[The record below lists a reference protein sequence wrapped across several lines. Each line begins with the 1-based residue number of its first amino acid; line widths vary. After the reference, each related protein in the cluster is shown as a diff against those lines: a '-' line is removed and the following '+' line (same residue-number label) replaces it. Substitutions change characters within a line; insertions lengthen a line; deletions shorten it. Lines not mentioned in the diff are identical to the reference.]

1 MFCKNCK
8 SEIPDDSIFCQE
20 CGAKVERDDEGP
32 KTCPKCGNAVE
43 EGDLFCMACGEPLS
57 GEERPEQIVPDKRIE
72 EKVEEQPGEQPE
84 PPAPPKRPEQ
94 SEQLIPPVPPKR
106 PEQPEPPKLDSIPDK
121 VTRTESQKDK
131 KPDKSKVYLMISVAV
146 VVVLGAVIIGRS
158 VMSKKGSSAQAET
171 GAVVSE
177 SSQIAETVLAETVPQ
192 TEPVYNADINGVEN
206 ATCTVSGTV
215 EGQVLVLDTAQ
226 SVYVYNESGTAVF
239 FDSTSFFYIDN
250 SPGLVNL
257 EDYNGRKVLISGPIY
272 AQGEQGYVQLKGI
285 ETTDGPLYDVTE
297 GGIHR
302 YEFVIKDCGWHQ
314 AYQESLQKGGYLIRI
329 NSAEEYN
336 YILQEISARGYDNIH
351 FYLGGRRDANSTDYY
366 WVDKD
371 NVTYGVKL
379 NGDPEVWCYNEW
391 MSGEPS
397 YEDPQ
402 LQIDE
407 PYLNI
412 FYYSGENR
420 WVWNDG
426 PEDIPVTVPA
436 FSQKVGFIVEYED

>member
-20 CGAKVERDDEGP
+20 CGAKVERDNKGP

-43 EGDLFCMACGEPLS
+43 EGDLFCMACGEPLR
-57 GEERPEQIVPDKRIE
+57 GEEGPEQIVPDERIE
-72 EKVEEQPGEQPE
+72 EKVEEQP
-84 PPAPPKRPEQ
+84 
-94 SEQLIPPVPPKR
+94 S
-106 PEQPEPPKLDSIPDK
+106 EQPEPPKVDSIPDK
-121 VTRTESQKDK
+121 VTRTEPQKDK
-131 KPDKSKVYLMISVAV
+131 KPDKSKVYLGISVAV

-171 GAVVSE
+171 GAAVSE
-177 SSQIAETVLAETVPQ
+177 SSQIAETVPAETVPQ

-206 ATCTVSGTV
+206 AACTLSGTV

-226 SVYVYNESGTAVF
+226 SAYVFNESGAAVF
-239 FDSTSFFYIDN
+239 FDSVSFFYIDN

-257 EDYNGRKVLISGPIY
+257 EDYNGRKVLLSGPIY

-314 AYQESLQKGGYLIRI
+314 AYQESLQKGGYLVRI

-379 NGDPEVWCYNEW
+379 NGNPEAWCYNEW
-391 MSGEPS
+391 MAGEPS

-402 LQIDE
+402 LHIDE